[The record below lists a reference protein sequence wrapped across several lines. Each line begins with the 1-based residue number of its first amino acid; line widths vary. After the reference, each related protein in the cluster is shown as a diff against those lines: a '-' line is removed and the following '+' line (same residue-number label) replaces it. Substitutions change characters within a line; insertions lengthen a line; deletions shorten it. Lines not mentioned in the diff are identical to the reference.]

1 MIEGSPAKKDLGT
14 LVDEKQNH
22 PAMCS
27 CSQKAKHLLGC
38 ITSSMVSRTREVIV
52 PSVCSCETPPGCCT
66 QPGATSTKGHRLVRV
81 DPEQA
86 TQELR
91 GLSTPLLKTS

>member
-52 PSVCSCETPPGCCT
+52 PSVCSCETLLDAAPSLGPP
-66 QPGATSTKGHRLVRV
+66 ARK
-81 DPEQA
+81 DF
-86 TQELR
+86 
-91 GLSTPLLKTS
+91 GLSEWIQSRPRRSSEG